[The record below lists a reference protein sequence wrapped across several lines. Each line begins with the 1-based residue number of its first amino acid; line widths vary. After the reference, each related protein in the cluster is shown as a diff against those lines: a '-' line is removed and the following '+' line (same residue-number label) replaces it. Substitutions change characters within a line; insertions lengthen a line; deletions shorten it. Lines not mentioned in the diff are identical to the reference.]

1 MKKRQKPSK
10 QQSYEQIGKMIEN
23 IYLTGYIDKN
33 QMYKMSFLKGLV
45 TGLGG
50 VLGATIVVGLLLW
63 VLSLFNRVPLIGPI
77 TEQIKE
83 TVQTQE

>member
-1 MKKRQKPSK
+1 
-10 QQSYEQIGKMIEN
+10 MIEN

-33 QMYKMSFLKGLV
+33 QMYKMSFIKGLV
-45 TGLGG
+45 TGFGG
-50 VLGATIVVGLLLW
+50 VLGATIVVALLIW

-77 TEQIKE
+77 TKQIKE